1 MSRRVTVCGLLLLSG
16 LLVFVRASAVPAP
29 AAPVAKPEE
38 SLASKLFRPVK
49 FAGFD
54 DPKLTL
60 KDALEHLGKEHGL
73 EIDVNEAA
81 FKAAGMDNVLGE
93 HIAEKPIR
101 KNDRIR
107 LDRLLRTILARVP
120 VQAGVTYVLR
130 RDGIEVT
137 TVQAARAQ
145 IWGSHNGPFLPLVH
159 TTFDQKPLGEA
170 LRELA
175 EQSEYNVVL
184 DNRVGEKAKAEVSAR
199 FVNTPL
205 DTAVGFVADMV
216 DLRTVL
222 LDNVIYVTTRE
233 NAALMESRLK
243 KDPNDAAEAAPGPR
257 IGSGVSSPLP
267 SQGPP
272 GGM

>member
-1 MSRRVTVCGLLLLSG
+1 MSRRVTVCGLFLLSG
-16 LLVFVRASAVPAP
+16 LLVLVRASAEPAP
-29 AAPVAKPEE
+29 SAPPPKPEP
-38 SLASKLFRPVK
+38 LPSKLFRPVK

-81 FKAAGMDNVLGE
+81 FKAMGMEDVLGT

-120 VQAGVTYVLR
+120 VQQGATYVLR

-137 TVQAARAQ
+137 TNQVARAQ

-159 TTFDQKPLGEA
+159 TTFEQKPLAEV
-170 LRELA
+170 LREMA
-175 EQSEYNVVL
+175 EQTEYNVVL
-184 DNRVGEKAKAEVSAR
+184 DNRVGEKA
-199 FVNTPL
+199 
-205 DTAVGFVADMV
+205 
-216 DLRTVL
+216 
-222 LDNVIYVTTRE
+222 
-233 NAALMESRLK
+233 
-243 KDPNDAAEAAPGPR
+243 
-257 IGSGVSSPLP
+257 
-267 SQGPP
+267 
-272 GGM
+272 

>member
-1 MSRRVTVCGLLLLSG
+1 MSRRITVCGLVLLSG
-16 LLVFVRASAVPAP
+16 VLVFVRASAVPAP
-29 AAPVAKPEE
+29 AAPVPKAEE
-38 SLASKLFRPVK
+38 PLASKLFRPVK

-81 FKAAGMDNVLGE
+81 FKAAGTDNVLGE

-120 VQAGVTYVLR
+120 VPQGATYVLR

-137 TVQAARAQ
+137 TNQVARAQ

-159 TTFDQKPLGEA
+159 MTFEQKPLAEA

-205 DTAVGFVADMV
+205 DTAVAF
-216 DLRTVL
+216 
-222 LDNVIYVTTRE
+222 
-233 NAALMESRLK
+233 
-243 KDPNDAAEAAPGPR
+243 
-257 IGSGVSSPLP
+257 
-267 SQGPP
+267 
-272 GGM
+272 